1 MSTALPISTIVVA
14 MDLHDDLGDAV
25 LITGT
30 ALSERLGAKLHVVD
44 IWPQLEA
51 GGFPYSKMGEAAE
64 LDQYE
69 AKRSERKA
77 EFEARVLP
85 IAPDAIRS
93 ALIGDTADTIAEYL
107 SSENADLLVI
117 GSHQKGFWERLWQG
131 SVSDDTIHEAPC
143 AVFVVTAPFAKGVH

>member
-51 GGFPYSKMGEAAE
+51 GGFPYSKRGEAA
-64 LDQYE
+64 
-69 AKRSERKA
+69 
-77 EFEARVLP
+77 
-85 IAPDAIRS
+85 
-93 ALIGDTADTIAEYL
+93 
-107 SSENADLLVI
+107 
-117 GSHQKGFWERLWQG
+117 
-131 SVSDDTIHEAPC
+131 
-143 AVFVVTAPFAKGVH
+143 